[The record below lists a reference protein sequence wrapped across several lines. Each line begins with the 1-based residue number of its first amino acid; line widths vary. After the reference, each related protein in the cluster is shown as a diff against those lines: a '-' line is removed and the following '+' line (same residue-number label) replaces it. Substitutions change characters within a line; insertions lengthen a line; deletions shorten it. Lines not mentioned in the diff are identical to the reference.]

1 LRSELDVPVIVNGET
16 DAVINLESKKLNA
29 CDEVDRELME
39 TALYV
44 TSALQ
49 RSLLTLSS

>member
-16 DAVINLESKKLNA
+16 DAVINLSKKLNA

-44 TSALQ
+44 ASALQ